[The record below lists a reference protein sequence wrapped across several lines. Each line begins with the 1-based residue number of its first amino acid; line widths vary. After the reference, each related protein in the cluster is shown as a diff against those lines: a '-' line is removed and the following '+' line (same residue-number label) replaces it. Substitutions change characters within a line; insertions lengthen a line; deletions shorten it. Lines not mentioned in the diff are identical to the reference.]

1 MKIVYRFLFLSVLLI
16 FVTNCAR
23 TGRPEGGPKDEKA
36 PLFVTSIPPYETVKF
51 NKKEIKINFNEY
63 IVLKDLNSQLVVS
76 PPMKNPLLI
85 SPQGSPSEH
94 IKIEILDTLQPNTTY
109 IFNFGNAVQDNNEGN
124 KLENFKYVFS
134 TGTYID
140 SLKTSGSVKYA
151 KLFEAPKNI
160 NILLYRLDSTF
171 NDSIIYKKKPNYITS
186 TLDTTVFKFTNLRKG
201 DYLMLALQES
211 INDYIF
217 NPVTEK
223 IGFSMD
229 TIQFPRDSV
238 IEKPIIL
245 FKEEQPYQFKR
256 AKEISKGKI
265 EFGFEGDAKNMQ
277 IKVLSKVPDDFKSV
291 SKFEIDKDTLN
302 FWFTPFEAD
311 SLNFAVSN
319 NNFIDTL
326 TVRLRKNKIDSLII
340 NSSISNILNFR
351 DTLFLNSNNPI
362 TKIDTSKISL
372 FDKDTIAVKYT
383 TLPSEKENIIGIIF
397 DKEPKQKYSF
407 TAFPDAFNDLFLNKN
422 DTLKYRFI
430 TKEFED
436 YGRITMNV
444 SNVNSK
450 NLIIELLTGTKK
462 NVVVQRNFLTTS
474 ESIVFNLLEPK
485 KYTIRIIIDKNK
497 NNKWDT
503 GNYLKRQLPEIIL
516 YHKEINNADL
526 RANFFLEENFIIE

>member
-23 TGRPEGGPKDEKA
+23 TGRPEGGAKDEEA

-76 PPMKNPLLI
+76 PPMKNPPLI
-85 SPQGSPSEH
+85 SPQGSPSEY

-140 SLKTSGSVKYA
+140 SLKTSGSIKDA
-151 KLFEAPKNI
+151 KLIEAPKNI

-223 IGFSMD
+223 IGFSTD
-229 TIQFPRDSV
+229 TIQFPRDS
-238 IEKPIIL
+238 IIKKPIIL

-277 IKVLSKVPDDFKSV
+277 IKVLSKVPDDFKSI

-383 TLPSEKENIIGIIF
+383 TLPSEKENTIGIIF

-407 TAFPDAFNDLFLNKN
+407 TAFPDAFNDVFLNKN
-422 DTLKYRFI
+422 DTLKYRFV

-444 SNVNSK
+444 SNLNSK

-462 NVVVQRNFLTTS
+462 TLVVQRNFITTS
-474 ESIVFNLLEPK
+474 ESIVFNLLEPQ
-485 KYTIRIIIDKNK
+485 KYTIRIIIDENK

-526 RANFFLEENFIIE
+526 RANFFLEENFIVE

>member
-85 SPQGSPSEH
+85 SPQGTPSEH

-201 DYLMLALQES
+201 NYLMLALQES

-383 TLPSEKENIIGIIF
+383 TLPSEKENTIGIIF

-485 KYTIRIIIDKNK
+485 KYTIRIIIDENK

-526 RANFFLEENFIIE
+526 RANFFLEENFIVE

>member
-383 TLPSEKENIIGIIF
+383 TLPSEKENTIGIIF

-485 KYTIRIIIDKNK
+485 KYTIRIIIDENK

-526 RANFFLEENFIIE
+526 RANFFLEENFIVE

>member
-23 TGRPEGGPKDEKA
+23 TGRPEGGAKDEEA

-76 PPMKNPLLI
+76 PPMKNPPLI
-85 SPQGSPSEH
+85 SPQGSPSEY

-140 SLKTSGSVKYA
+140 SLKTSGSIKDA
-151 KLFEAPKNI
+151 KLIEAPKNI

-223 IGFSMD
+223 IGFSTD
-229 TIQFPRDSV
+229 TIQFPRDS
-238 IEKPIIL
+238 IIKKPIIL

-277 IKVLSKVPDDFKSV
+277 IKVLSKVPDDFKSI

-383 TLPSEKENIIGIIF
+383 TLPSEKENTIGIIF

-407 TAFPDAFNDLFLNKN
+407 TAFPDAFNDVFLNKN
-422 DTLKYRFI
+422 DTLKYRFV

-444 SNVNSK
+444 SNINSK
-450 NLIIELLTGTKK
+450 NLIIELITGTKK
-462 NVVVQRNFLTTS
+462 TLIVQRNFITTS
-474 ESIVFNLLEPK
+474 ESIVFNLLEPQ
-485 KYTIRIIIDKNK
+485 KYTIRIIIDENK

-526 RANFFLEENFIIE
+526 RANFFLEENFIVE

>member
-1 MKIVYRFLFLSVLLI
+1 VKIVYRFLFLSVLLI
-16 FVTNCAR
+16 FITNCAR

-76 PPMKNPLLI
+76 PPMKNPPLI
-85 SPQGSPSEH
+85 SPQGSPSEY

-140 SLKTSGSVKYA
+140 SLKTSGSIKDA
-151 KLFEAPKNI
+151 KLVEAPKNI

-223 IGFSMD
+223 IGFSID
-229 TIQFPRDSV
+229 TIQFPRDS
-238 IEKPIIL
+238 INKKPIIL

-383 TLPSEKENIIGIIF
+383 TLPSEKENTIGIIF

-462 NVVVQRNFLTTS
+462 NLVVQRNFLNTS

-485 KYTIRIIIDKNK
+485 KYTIRIIIDENK

-526 RANFFLEENFIIE
+526 RANFFLEENFIVE

>member
-383 TLPSEKENIIGIIF
+383 TLPSEKKNTIGIIF

-444 SNVNSK
+444 SNLNSK

-485 KYTIRIIIDKNK
+485 KYTIRIIIDENK

-526 RANFFLEENFIIE
+526 RANFFLEENFIVE

>member
-211 INDYIF
+211 ISDYIF

-238 IEKPIIL
+238 IEKPIII

-265 EFGFEGDAKNMQ
+265 EFGFAGDAKNMQ

-362 TKIDTSKISL
+362 TKIDTSKINL

-383 TLPSEKENIIGIIF
+383 TLPSEKENTIGIIF

-462 NVVVQRNFLTTS
+462 NVVVQRSFLTTS

-485 KYTIRIIIDKNK
+485 KYTIRIIIDENK

-526 RANFFLEENFIIE
+526 RANFFLEENFIVE

>member
-1 MKIVYRFLFLSVLLI
+1 VKIVYRFLFLSVLLI

-201 DYLMLALQES
+201 NYLMLALQES
-211 INDYIF
+211 ISDYIF
-217 NPVTEK
+217 SPVTEK

-238 IEKPIIL
+238 IEKPIII

-265 EFGFEGDAKNMQ
+265 EFGFAGDAKNMQ

-362 TKIDTSKISL
+362 TKIDTSKINL

-383 TLPSEKENIIGIIF
+383 TLPSEKENTIGIIF

-444 SNVNSK
+444 SNLNSK

-485 KYTIRIIIDKNK
+485 KYTIRIIIDENK

-526 RANFFLEENFIIE
+526 RANFFLEENFIVE

>member
-1 MKIVYRFLFLSVLLI
+1 VKIVYRFLFLSVLLL

-76 PPMKNPLLI
+76 PPMKNPPLI
-85 SPQGSPSEH
+85 SPQGSPSEY

-140 SLKTSGSVKYA
+140 SLKTSGSIKDA
-151 KLFEAPKNI
+151 KLIEAPKNI

-201 DYLMLALQES
+201 NYLMLALQES

-223 IGFSMD
+223 IGFSTD
-229 TIQFPRDSV
+229 TIQFPRDS
-238 IEKPIIL
+238 IIKKPIIL

-277 IKVLSKVPDDFKSV
+277 IKILSKVPDDFKSV

-362 TKIDTSKISL
+362 IKIDTSKISL

-383 TLPSEKENIIGIIF
+383 TLPSENKNTIGIIF

-407 TAFPDAFNDLFLNKN
+407 IAFPDAFNDVFLSKN

-444 SNVNSK
+444 SNINSK
-450 NLIIELLTGTKK
+450 NLIIELITGTKK
-462 NVVVQRNFLTTS
+462 TQVVQRNFLTTS
-474 ESIVFNLLEPK
+474 EAIVFNLLEPK
-485 KYTIRIIIDKNK
+485 KYTIRIIIDENK

-526 RANFFLEENFIIE
+526 RANFFLEENFIVE

>member
-1 MKIVYRFLFLSVLLI
+1 MSNSFSTLEIGGKSFKYADIATYPNIQKLPFSYRVLLE
-16 FVTNCAR
+16 N
-23 TGRPEGGPKDEKA
+23 
-36 PLFVTSIPPYETVKF
+36 
-51 NKKEIKINFNEY
+51 
-63 IVLKDLNSQLVVS
+63 LVR
-76 PPMKNPLLI
+76 
-85 SPQGSPSEH
+85 Q
-94 IKIEILDTLQPNTTY
+94 
-109 IFNFGNAVQDNNEGN
+109 
-124 KLENFKYVFS
+124 
-134 TGTYID
+134 
-140 SLKTSGSVKYA
+140 
-151 KLFEAPKNI
+151 
-160 NILLYRLDSTF
+160 
-171 NDSIIYKKKPNYITS
+171 
-186 TLDTTVFKFTNLRKG
+186 
-201 DYLMLALQES
+201 
-211 INDYIF
+211 
-217 NPVTEK
+217 K
-223 IGFSMD
+223 IGNLNPSA
-229 TIQFPRDSV
+229 
-238 IEKPIIL
+238 
-245 FKEEQPYQFKR
+245 EEQ
-256 AKEISKGKI
+256 
-265 EFGFEGDAKNMQ
+265 
-277 IKVLSKVPDDFKSV
+277 
-291 SKFEIDKDTLN
+291 
-302 FWFTPFEAD
+302 
-311 SLNFAVSN
+311 
-319 NNFIDTL
+319 
-326 TVRLRKNKIDSLII
+326 
-340 NSSISNILNFR
+340 ISNILNFR

-383 TLPSEKENIIGIIF
+383 TLPSEKENTIGIIF

-485 KYTIRIIIDKNK
+485 KYTIRIIIDENK

>member
-23 TGRPEGGPKDEKA
+23 TGRPEGGAKDEEA

-76 PPMKNPLLI
+76 PPMKNPPLI
-85 SPQGSPSEH
+85 SPQGSPSEY

-140 SLKTSGSVKYA
+140 SLKTSGSIKDA
-151 KLFEAPKNI
+151 KLIEAPKNI

-223 IGFSMD
+223 IGFSTD
-229 TIQFPRDSV
+229 TIQFPRDS
-238 IEKPIIL
+238 IIKKPIIL

-277 IKVLSKVPDDFKSV
+277 VKMLSKVPDDFKSI

-311 SLNFAVSN
+311 SLNFTVSN

-340 NSSISNILNFR
+340 NSSISTILNFR

-383 TLPSEKENIIGIIF
+383 TLPSEKENTIGIIF

-407 TAFPDAFNDLFLNKN
+407 TAFPDAFNDVFLNKN
-422 DTLKYRFI
+422 DTLKYRFV

-444 SNVNSK
+444 SNINSK
-450 NLIIELLTGTKK
+450 NLIIELITGTKK
-462 NVVVQRNFLTTS
+462 TLIVQRNFITTS

-485 KYTIRIIIDKNK
+485 KYTIRIIIDENK

-526 RANFFLEENFIIE
+526 RANFFLEENFIVE

>member
-1 MKIVYRFLFLSVLLI
+1 VKIVYRFLFLSVLLI

-186 TLDTTVFKFTNLRKG
+186 TLYTTVFKFTNLRKG
-201 DYLMLALQES
+201 NYLMLALQES
-211 INDYIF
+211 ISDYIF

-383 TLPSEKENIIGIIF
+383 TLPSEKKNTIGIIF

-444 SNVNSK
+444 SNLNSK

-485 KYTIRIIIDKNK
+485 KYTIRIIIDENK

-526 RANFFLEENFIIE
+526 RANFFLEENFIVE

>member
-1 MKIVYRFLFLSVLLI
+1 VKIVYRFLFLSVLLI
-16 FVTNCAR
+16 FITNCAR

-76 PPMKNPLLI
+76 PPMKNPPLI
-85 SPQGSPSEH
+85 SPQGSPSEY

-140 SLKTSGSVKYA
+140 SLKTSGSIKDA
-151 KLFEAPKNI
+151 KLVEAPKNI

-171 NDSIIYKKKPNYITS
+171 NDSVIYKKKPNYITS

-223 IGFSMD
+223 IGFSTD
-229 TIQFPRDSV
+229 TIQFPRDS
-238 IEKPIIL
+238 IIKKPIIL

-383 TLPSEKENIIGIIF
+383 TLPSEKENTIGIIF

-462 NVVVQRNFLTTS
+462 NLVVQRNFLNTS

-485 KYTIRIIIDKNK
+485 KYTIRIIIDENK

-526 RANFFLEENFIIE
+526 RANFFLEENFIVE

>member
-201 DYLMLALQES
+201 NYLMLALQES
-211 INDYIF
+211 ISDYIF
-217 NPVTEK
+217 SPVTEK

-238 IEKPIIL
+238 IEKPIII

-265 EFGFEGDAKNMQ
+265 EFGFAGDAKNMQ

-362 TKIDTSKISL
+362 TKIDTSKINL

-383 TLPSEKENIIGIIF
+383 TLPSEKENTIGIIF

-444 SNVNSK
+444 SNLNSK

-485 KYTIRIIIDKNK
+485 KYTIRIIIDENK

-526 RANFFLEENFIIE
+526 RANFFLEENFIVE

>member
-85 SPQGSPSEH
+85 SPQGSPSEY

-302 FWFTPFEAD
+302 FWYTPFEAD

-383 TLPSEKENIIGIIF
+383 TLPSEKENTIGIIF

-485 KYTIRIIIDKNK
+485 KYTIRIIIDENK

-526 RANFFLEENFIIE
+526 RANFFLEENFIVE

>member
-1 MKIVYRFLFLSVLLI
+1 MKIVYRFLFLSLLLI

-23 TGRPEGGPKDEKA
+23 TGRPEGGPKDENA

-63 IVLKDLNSQLVVS
+63 VVLKDLNSQLVIS
-76 PPMKNPLLI
+76 PPMKNPPLI
-85 SPQGSPSEH
+85 SPQGSPSEY

-140 SLKTSGSVKYA
+140 SLKTSGSIKDA
-151 KLFEAPKNI
+151 KLVEAPKNI

-201 DYLMLALQES
+201 NYLMLALQES

-223 IGFSMD
+223 IGFSTD
-229 TIQFPRDSV
+229 TIQFPRDS
-238 IEKPIIL
+238 IIKNPIIL

-265 EFGFEGDAKNMQ
+265 EFGFEGNAKNMQ
-277 IKVLSKVPDDFKSV
+277 IKVLSKVPDDFRSV
-291 SKFEIDKDTLN
+291 SKFEVGKDTLN

-311 SLNFAVSN
+311 SLNFAVLN

-362 TKIDTSKISL
+362 IKIDTSKISL

-383 TLPSEKENIIGIIF
+383 TLPSKKENTIGIIF

-407 TAFPDAFNDLFLNKN
+407 TAFPDAFNDVFLHKN
-422 DTLKYRFI
+422 DTLRYRFI

-450 NLIIELLTGTKK
+450 NLIIELITGTKK
-462 NVVVQRNFLTTS
+462 TQVVQRNFLTTS

-485 KYTIRIIIDKNK
+485 KYTIRIIIDENK

-516 YHKEINNADL
+516 YHKEINNAEL

>member
-383 TLPSEKENIIGIIF
+383 TLPSEKENTIGIIF

-444 SNVNSK
+444 SNLNSK

-485 KYTIRIIIDKNK
+485 KYTIRIIIDENK

-526 RANFFLEENFIIE
+526 RANFFLEENFIVE

>member
-1 MKIVYRFLFLSVLLI
+1 VKIVYRFLFLSVLLL

-23 TGRPEGGPKDEKA
+23 TGRPEGGAKDEKA

-76 PPMKNPLLI
+76 PPMKNPPLI
-85 SPQGSPSEH
+85 SPQGSPSEY

-140 SLKTSGSVKYA
+140 SLKTSGSIKDA
-151 KLFEAPKNI
+151 KLVEAPKNI

-201 DYLMLALQES
+201 NYLMLALQES

-223 IGFSMD
+223 IGFSTD
-229 TIQFPRDSV
+229 TIQFPRDS
-238 IEKPIIL
+238 IIKKPIIL

-265 EFGFEGDAKNMQ
+265 EFGFEGNAKNMQ
-277 IKVLSKVPDDFKSV
+277 VKVLSKVPDDFKSV

-311 SLNFAVSN
+311 SLNFTVSN

-326 TVRLRKNKIDSLII
+326 TVKLRKNKIDSLII

-351 DTLFLNSNNPI
+351 DTLFLKSNNPI

-372 FDKDTIAVKYT
+372 FDKDTIAVRYT
-383 TLPSEKENIIGIIF
+383 TLPSEKENTIGIIF

-407 TAFPDAFNDLFLNKN
+407 TAFPDAFNDVFLNKN
-422 DTLKYRFI
+422 DTLKYRFV

-444 SNVNSK
+444 SNLNSK

-462 NVVVQRNFLTTS
+462 TLVVQRNFITTS
-474 ESIVFNLLEPK
+474 ESIVFNLLEPQ
-485 KYTIRIIIDKNK
+485 KYTIRIIIDENK

-526 RANFFLEENFIIE
+526 RANFFLEENFIVE

>member
-1 MKIVYRFLFLSVLLI
+1 VKIVYRFLFLSLLLLLI
-16 FVTNCAR
+16 SNCAR

-63 IVLKDLNSQLVVS
+63 IVLKDLNSQLVIS
-76 PPMKNPLLI
+76 PPMKNPPLI
-85 SPQGSPSEH
+85 SPQGSPSEY
-94 IKIEILDTLQPNTTY
+94 IKIKILDTLQPNTTY

-140 SLKTSGSVKYA
+140 SLTTSGSIKDA
-151 KLFEAPKNI
+151 KLIEAPKNI
-160 NILLYRLDSTF
+160 NILLYRIDSSF
-171 NDSIIYKKKPNYITS
+171 NDSIVYKKKPNYITS

-201 DYLMLALQES
+201 NYLMLALQES
-211 INDYIF
+211 ISDYIF

-223 IGFSMD
+223 IGFSTD
-229 TIQFPRDSV
+229 TIQLPRDS
-238 IEKPIIL
+238 IIKKPIIL

-256 AKEISKGKI
+256 GKEITKGKI
-265 EFGFEGDAKNMQ
+265 EFGFEGDAKNMK
-277 IKVLSKVPDDFKSV
+277 IKILSKVPDDFKSI

-302 FWFTPFEAD
+302 FWFTPFDAD

-319 NNFIDTL
+319 NNFLDTL

-340 NSSISNILNFR
+340 NSSISNILHFR
-351 DTLFLNSNNPI
+351 DTLFLKSNNPI
-362 TKIDTSKISL
+362 IKIDTSKISL

-383 TLPSEKENIIGIIF
+383 TLLSEKENTIGFIF
-397 DKEPKQKYSF
+397 EKEPKQKYSF
-407 TAFPDAFNDLFLNKN
+407 TAFPDAFNDIFLIKN
-422 DTLKYRFI
+422 DTLKYRFT
-430 TKEFED
+430 TKEIED

-450 NLIIELLTGTKK
+450 NLIIELITETKK
-462 NVVVQRNFLTTS
+462 IQVVQRNFITTS
-474 ESIVFNLLEPK
+474 QSIVFDLLEPK
-485 KYTIRIIIDKNK
+485 KYTVRVIIDENK

-503 GNYLKRQLPEIIL
+503 GNYLKRILPEIIL

-526 RANFFLEENFIIE
+526 RANYFLEENFIIE

>member
-383 TLPSEKENIIGIIF
+383 TLPSEKENTIGIIF

-526 RANFFLEENFIIE
+526 RANFFLEENFIVE

>member
-1 MKIVYRFLFLSVLLI
+1 VKIVYRFLFLSLLLI

-23 TGRPEGGPKDEKA
+23 TGRPEGGPKDENA

-63 IVLKDLNSQLVVS
+63 VVLKDLNSQLVIS
-76 PPMKNPLLI
+76 PPMKNPPLI
-85 SPQGSPSEH
+85 SPQGSPSEY

-140 SLKTSGSVKYA
+140 SLKTSGSIKDA
-151 KLFEAPKNI
+151 KLVEAPKNI

-201 DYLMLALQES
+201 NYLMLALQES

-223 IGFSMD
+223 IGFSTD
-229 TIQFPRDSV
+229 TIQFPRDS
-238 IEKPIIL
+238 IIKNPIIL

-265 EFGFEGDAKNMQ
+265 EFGFEGNAKNMQ
-277 IKVLSKVPDDFKSV
+277 IKVLSKVPDDFRSV
-291 SKFEIDKDTLN
+291 SKFEVGKDTLN

-311 SLNFAVSN
+311 SLNFAVLN

-362 TKIDTSKISL
+362 IKIDTSKISL

-383 TLPSEKENIIGIIF
+383 TLPSKKENTIGIIF

-407 TAFPDAFNDLFLNKN
+407 TAFPDAFNDVFLHKN
-422 DTLKYRFI
+422 DTLRYRFI

-450 NLIIELLTGTKK
+450 NLIIELITGTKK
-462 NVVVQRNFLTTS
+462 TQVVQRNFLTTS

-485 KYTIRIIIDKNK
+485 KYTIRIIIDENK

-516 YHKEINNADL
+516 YHKEINNAEL